1 MEKKTGIALTT
12 ALLSTLLLIV
22 IGIAIPINFS
32 NITIAATIKGMDAQ
46 GNISTLA
53 SGQFTTVSYPSIKK
67 IQLGTTLTFNLVG
80 MTSTKIAWWL
90 NYRIFLTSKTS
101 GKTGDYAPWAG
112 QARGNEGDWAG
123 DSATNQVPWAAY
135 WLDPPFSVAVTNGQS
150 LDLESCKRQWYE
162 NGGWHQDLPDGW
174 LPLDPATK
182 NSFGD
187 WIKWKWGETPA
198 GDYEAK
204 VSLRVKVNYFD
215 NQNKE
220 KNAIG
225 PPYIRGVNTPTGANG
240 ELVDILAFTINY
252 QPGSLSVTVAPK
264 LTYTWIP
271 LDVSGDSP
279 DIVKN
284 ILAGLANS
292 GLPNWTLHALLAVI
306 AAVSWIATF
315 YFKAKE

>member
-1 MEKKTGIALTT
+1 MEKKTGSALIIALI
-12 ALLSTLLLIV
+12 STFLLIV

-32 NITIAATIKGMDAQ
+32 NITIAATIKGMDAE

-53 SGQFTTVSYPSIKK
+53 SGQFATVSYPSIKK

-80 MTSTKIAWWL
+80 MTSTKISWWL
-90 NYRIFLTSKTS
+90 NYRIFLKSLTS
-101 GKTGDYAPWAG
+101 GKTGDYDG
-112 QARGNEGDWAG
+112 FEGDWSQ
-123 DSATNQVPWAAY
+123 DSAPGQIPWSAY
-135 WLDPPFSVAVTNGQS
+135 WLDPPFSVTVTNGQS
-150 LDLESCKRQWYE
+150 LDLEPCKKAWRTSAT
-162 NGGWHQDLPDGW
+162 GGWSYNLPDGW
-174 LPLDPATK
+174 LPLDPAIQH
-182 NSFGD
+182 SFGD
-187 WIKWKWGETPA
+187 WIKWAWGETPS

-204 VSLRVKVNYFD
+204 VSLRVKVNYLD
-215 NQNKE
+215 NQDKE

-240 ELVDILAFTINY
+240 ELVDILTFTINY
-252 QPGSLSVTVAPK
+252 QPGSLSVTVQPK

-284 ILAGLANS
+284 ILAGLANI